1 MWNRSSILAG
11 IFSLFILL
19 GCAIVAP
26 HAYAQE
32 TTSNQKTSSITTP
45 ATVNPG
51 KFAGTWTAHG
61 AFMVISSNG
70 TAVFEARTYSWC
82 GAGVARPC
90 DSIAHNQI
98 RFGYQQHLQLSQ
110 ISNTTAQGTITSSND
125 PPASKAF
132 TLTLLPGDTLLYTV
146 DGSSNLLCG
155 PAAAPG
161 TCGA

>member
-1 MWNRSSILAG
+1 MWKRSSILAG

-19 GCAIVAP
+19 GCAIIAP

-32 TTSNQKTSSITTP
+32 AAPGQRASSIATP
-45 ATVNPG
+45 ASVSPG

-61 AFMVISSNG
+61 AFMVISKNG
-70 TAVFEARTYSWC
+70 SAVFEARTYNWC
-82 GAGVARPC
+82 GAHVAQPC

-98 RFGYQQHLQLSQ
+98 HYGYQQHLQLSQ
-110 ISNTTAQGTITSSND
+110 VNNSTAQGTIISSND
-125 PPASKAF
+125 PPAGQTF
-132 TLTLLPGDTLLYTV
+132 TLTLLPGDTLLYAV
-146 DGSSNLLCG
+146 NGSFNLLCG